1 MTDQACVVSPV
12 SLSDLVYHS
21 LAARARPKL
30 GLRKTS
36 TTTRPLQHQVTSQP
50 RHMVAITLE
59 TDTMANPE
67 PAEERDWQGL
77 EETVSDEEEAR
88 VIFCALDSFL

>member
-1 MTDQACVVSPV
+1 
-12 SLSDLVYHS
+12 
-21 LAARARPKL
+21 
-30 GLRKTS
+30 
-36 TTTRPLQHQVTSQP
+36 
-50 RHMVAITLE
+50 MVAITLE

-77 EETVSDEEEAR
+77 EETVADEEEAR

>member
-1 MTDQACVVSPV
+1 MTDLACVVSPV
-12 SLSDLVYHS
+12 SLSDLLYHTK
-21 LAARARPKL
+21 AARARPRL
-30 GLRKTS
+30 GLKRTS
-36 TTTRPLQHQVTSQP
+36 ATTRPLQHQVTSQP
-50 RHMVAITLE
+50 QQMVASTLE
-59 TDTMANPE
+59 TDTMANPA

>member
-1 MTDQACVVSPV
+1 MTDQACIVSPV
-12 SLSDLVYHS
+12 SLSDLLYHS
-21 LAARARPKL
+21 LAPGARPRL
-30 GLRKTS
+30 GLKKTL
-36 TTTRPLQHQVTSQP
+36 TTTRPLQHQVTLQP
-50 RHMVAITLE
+50 QHMVASTLE
-59 TDTMANPE
+59 TDTMANPA

>member
-1 MTDQACVVSPV
+1 
-12 SLSDLVYHS
+12 
-21 LAARARPKL
+21 
-30 GLRKTS
+30 
-36 TTTRPLQHQVTSQP
+36 
-50 RHMVAITLE
+50 MVASTLE
-59 TDTMANPE
+59 TDTMADPA